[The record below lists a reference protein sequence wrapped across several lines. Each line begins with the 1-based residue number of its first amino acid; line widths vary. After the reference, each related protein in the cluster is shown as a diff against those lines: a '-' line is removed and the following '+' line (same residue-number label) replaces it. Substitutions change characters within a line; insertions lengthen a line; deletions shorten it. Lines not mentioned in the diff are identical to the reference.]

1 MGANIREAL
10 SWQDVSADKNLKF
23 IRFLSNTG
31 RTFPGRTYN
40 FFAEFLLHAVDIFTR
55 FGIVYLRNTQRRK
68 GEISLRQMTV
78 AIDKIIYRNKE
89 TNYIVFSGTVLTL
102 MPKKKVYRATKE
114 KHTFVG
120 NLYCAF
126 VGDKFEIEGTES
138 FHELHGTQI
147 TIAKSKRIEPVTESE
162 IRLFLKASIKKITPK
177 MIDKIMEKY
186 GLDAITALRNDP
198 NAYDFLGLSQ
208 DLTDEV
214 RSEVMQNALFEEI
227 LLFLQ
232 LHEIDCRN
240 AMPIFKKYGDGAVR
254 TLEAKPYTLYT
265 DGLLDFRTTDRLYLE
280 AGNAPDSSQRCKYG
294 LLASIQMDSANN
306 GNVFLRQQSIQRVMK
321 RFLFDSSKAG
331 DFPFSPQ
338 ALDNAITQLEN
349 GGFLTRDDINGEP
362 CIYLTSN
369 LRSERHIAEC
379 LNGFMHQLKSKVY
392 TTDDIDW
399 FFTQYEQSCGIRLA
413 PEQADAVRKALT
425 SPVSIISGGP
435 GTGKTQTLNA
445 IIYAIQ
451 LLSPDAVVKAC
462 APTGKAAIRIS
473 ELTGKSASTIHRML
487 KIGPFLE
494 TIRGGELKCDFL
506 FVDEF
511 SMVDID
517 LCSKLFD
524 AINDCGRIVIVGD
537 YNQLPSVGPGLVLRD
552 LIACK
557 AIPVTMLKH
566 VFRQGS
572 HSLITLNASKII
584 NRPPGKDPDL
594 QYSHGKGGEFYF
606 IDEKDPR
613 RIIKYIIASI
623 GQAKKAYGYSLE
635 NVQVLAPVRFGDLG
649 VDGLNFSL
657 QQALN
662 PNGQAYS
669 YQDKDFRVNDKVIH
683 TKNNYDLEVF
693 NGEVGFIREIGYEK
707 DKILRVEYPDRDVW
721 YPYSALT
728 ELDLAYALTVH
739 KLQGSEFPV
748 IIMPVHELQG
758 TSLSKNLVYTAL
770 TRAKKMVVLVGSKEA
785 LKSGLY
791 RETTIERESNL
802 VTRIQA
808 VCPPVCVA
816 P

>member
-1 MGANIREAL
+1 M
-10 SWQDVSADKNLKF
+10 
-23 IRFLSNTG
+23 
-31 RTFPGRTYN
+31 
-40 FFAEFLLHAVDIFTR
+40 
-55 FGIVYLRNTQRRK
+55 
-68 GEISLRQMTV
+68 RQITV
-78 AIDKIIYRNKE
+78 AIDKIVYRNKE
-89 TNYIVFSGTVLTL
+89 TNYTVFSGTVLTL

-120 NLYCAF
+120 QLYCAF
-126 VGDKFEIEGTES
+126 VGDKFEIEGTET
-138 FHELHGTQI
+138 FHELYGTQI
-147 TIAKSKRIEPVTESE
+147 TITKSKRIEPVTESE
-162 IRLFLKASIKKITPK
+162 IRLFLKSSIKKITPAL
-177 MIDKIMEKY
+177 IDQIMEKY
-186 GLDAITALRNDP
+186 GLDAITALRNNP

-208 DLTDEV
+208 DLTDAV
-214 RSEVMQNALFEEI
+214 RSEIMQNVLFEEV

-254 TLEAKPYTLYT
+254 TMETRPYTLYT
-265 DGLLDFRTTDRLYLE
+265 D
-280 AGNAPDSSQRCKYG
+280 AGNPPDSLQRCKYG

-306 GNVFLRQQSIQRVMK
+306 GNVFLRRNSIQRVMK

-338 ALDNAITQLEN
+338 SLDEAITQLEN
-349 GGFLTRDDINGEP
+349 GGFLAKEEVNGET
-362 CIYLTSN
+362 CIYLSSN

-379 LNGFMHQLKSKVY
+379 LNGFMHQMKSQIY
-392 TTDDIDW
+392 NPDDIDW
-399 FFTQYEQSCGIRLA
+399 FFTQYEQSFGIRLA
-413 PEQADAVRKALT
+413 PEQAEAVRKALT
-425 SPVSIISGGP
+425 NPVSIISGGP

-445 IIYAIQ
+445 IISAIQ

-462 APTGKAAIRIS
+462 APTGKAAIRVS

-494 TIRGGELKCDFL
+494 AVKGGELKCDFL

-557 AIPVTMLKH
+557 AIPVTLLRH

-572 HSLITLNASKII
+572 HSLITLNANEII
-584 NRPPGKDPDL
+584 NHPPEKKPDL
-594 QYSHGKGGEFYF
+594 KYDHAKGGEFYF
-606 IDEKDPR
+606 IKEKDPR
-613 RIIKYIIASI
+613 RIIKYITASI
-623 GQAKKAYGYSLE
+623 KQAKGAYGYTLE

-649 VDGLNFSL
+649 VDNLNLSL
-657 QQALN
+657 QQVLN
-662 PNGQAYS
+662 PNGRAYP
-669 YQDKDFRVNDKVIH
+669 YQDKDFRINDKVIH

-707 DKILRVEYPDRDVW
+707 EKLLRVEYPDRDVW
-721 YPYSALT
+721 YPYSALA

-770 TRAKKMVVLVGSKEA
+770 TRAKKMVVLIGSEDA
-785 LKSGLY
+785 LISGLH

-808 VCPPVCVA
+808 VCPPVCAVS
-816 P
+816 

>member
-1 MGANIREAL
+1 M
-10 SWQDVSADKNLKF
+10 
-23 IRFLSNTG
+23 
-31 RTFPGRTYN
+31 
-40 FFAEFLLHAVDIFTR
+40 
-55 FGIVYLRNTQRRK
+55 
-68 GEISLRQMTV
+68 RQMTV
-78 AIDKIIYRNKE
+78 AIDKIVYRNKE
-89 TNYIVFSGTVLTL
+89 TNYTVFSGTVLTL

-120 NLYCAF
+120 QLYCAF
-126 VGDKFEIEGTES
+126 VGDKFEIEGTET
-138 FHELHGTQI
+138 FHELYGTQI
-147 TIAKSKRIEPVTESE
+147 TITKSKRIEPVTESE
-162 IRLFLKASIKKITPK
+162 IRLFLKSSIKKITPAL
-177 MIDKIMEKY
+177 IDQIMEKY
-186 GLDAITALRNDP
+186 GLDAITALRDNP

-208 DLTDEV
+208 DLTDAV
-214 RSEVMQNALFEEI
+214 RSEIMQNALFEEV

-254 TLEAKPYTLYT
+254 TMETRPYTLYT

-280 AGNAPDSSQRCKYG
+280 AGNPPDSLQRCKYG

-306 GNVFLRQQSIQRVMK
+306 GNVFLRRNSIQRVMK

-338 ALDNAITQLEN
+338 SLDEAITQLEN
-349 GGFLTRDDINGEP
+349 GGFLAKEEVNGET
-362 CIYLTSN
+362 CIYLSSN

-379 LNGFMHQLKSKVY
+379 LNGFMHQMKSQIY
-392 TTDDIDW
+392 DPDDIDW
-399 FFTQYEQSCGIRLA
+399 FFTQYEQSFGIRLA
-413 PEQADAVRKALT
+413 PEQAEAVRKALT
-425 SPVSIISGGP
+425 NPVSIISGGP

-445 IIYAIQ
+445 IISAIQ

-462 APTGKAAIRIS
+462 APTGKAAIRVS

-494 TIRGGELKCDFL
+494 AVKGGELKCDFL

-557 AIPVTMLKH
+557 AIPVTLLRH

-572 HSLITLNASKII
+572 HSLITLNANEII
-584 NRPPGKDPDL
+584 NHPPGKKPDL
-594 QYSHGKGGEFYF
+594 KYDHAKGGEFYF
-606 IDEKDPR
+606 IKEKDPR
-613 RIIKYIIASI
+613 RIIKYITASI
-623 GQAKKAYGYSLE
+623 KQAKGAYGYALE

-649 VDGLNFSL
+649 VDNLNLSL

-662 PNGQAYS
+662 PNGRAYP

-707 DKILRVEYPDRDVW
+707 EKILRVEYPDRDVW
-721 YPYSALT
+721 YPYSALA

-770 TRAKKMVVLVGSKEA
+770 TRAKKMVVLIGSEDA
-785 LKSGLY
+785 LISGLH

-808 VCPPVCVA
+808 VCPPVCAVS
-816 P
+816 